1 MGASELD
8 RAIEEIADDF
18 AILGGADEQLEYLID
33 LGKKLP
39 PLSPDERNEQTKV
52 RGCASQVWLVT
63 ERSADGRMIFRGES
77 DAIIV
82 KGIVAILLRL
92 FSGRTPAEILAA
104 NPKAIFERLGLT
116 RMLSPQR
123 SNGLFSMTERMRAD
137 AQKAEAV
144 S

>member
-92 FSGRTPAEILAA
+92 FSGRTPADILAA
-104 NPKAIFERLGLT
+104 DPKAIFERLGLT

-123 SNGLFSMTERMRAD
+123 SNGLFSMMQRMRAD
-137 AQKAEAV
+137 AQNAEAV

>member
-1 MGASELD
+1 MSASALD
-8 RAIEEIADDF
+8 RAIDEIADDF
-18 AILGGADEQLEYLID
+18 AVLGDADGQLEYLID

-39 PLSPDERNEQTKV
+39 PLADAERNEHTKV

-63 ERSADGRMIFRGES
+63 ERTPDGQMIFRGES

-92 FSGRTPAEILAA
+92 FSGRTPAEILSAD
-104 NPKAIFERLGLT
+104 PKAIFERLGLT

-123 SNGLFSMTERMRAD
+123 SNGLFSMMERMRAD
-137 AQKAEAV
+137 ARKAETV